1 MATSPQNVQKILQT
15 ISSVATQVYME
26 QIQINR
32 VIALFI

>member
-15 ISSVATQVYME
+15 ISSFAAEVCME